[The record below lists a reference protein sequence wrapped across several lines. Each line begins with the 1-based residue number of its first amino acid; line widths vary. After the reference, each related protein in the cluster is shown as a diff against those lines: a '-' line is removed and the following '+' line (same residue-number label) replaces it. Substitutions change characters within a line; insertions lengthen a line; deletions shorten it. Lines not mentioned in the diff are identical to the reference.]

1 MLVALPIW
9 TLLVWATRIRNIME
23 QDGSAA
29 ELVVPSVLTVL
40 AVVALLDR
48 RRGLWAL
55 VVATVAVWGVRL
67 PMVLVHDH
75 SVPFKL
81 VHAALA
87 VISIGLALATVRRLG
102 SPASPT
108 RRRSARA

>member
-1 MLVALPIW
+1 MLFALPVW

-29 ELVVPSVLTVL
+29 ELIVPSVLTVL

-55 VVATVAVWGVRL
+55 VVATVGVWAVRL
-67 PMVLVHDH
+67 PFVLVHHH

-81 VHAALA
+81 VHTALA
-87 VISIGLALATVRRLG
+87 VISVGLAVAAVNRLR

-108 RRRSARA
+108 RPPSVRA